1 MSWYHWECVQVT
13 EQPTGTWLCPSCS
26 PSAAFYIK
34 QLVKGRAAP
43 SPASRSGKAA
53 TPSSSKEKEQEQE
66 QKPKSPNENVAK
78 KGIATKKP
86 SPEKAHPLSSKE
98 KEHGSETKN
107 GKIAKKGLAIKK
119 PATQKEKP
127 KWKGYV
133 EVSSDGEEEYK
144 KKVEAGWKVEDGIL
158 GKRTRGS
165 KAVADEDEPR
175 SRRLRTRLRPAE
187 KRKVIETDSE
197 EDEETD
203 SEKSL
208 YQEKEEEMDDE
219 EEEEQEEEEEE
230 EEEAESVHEKASV
243 EDEVSDDDE
252 ESQDSM
258 EVDDRAD
265 HADEDSADEPS
276 NSPSGS
282 EKDSHYSPDPAQ
294 ARSTFS
300 REDEGKDSEIV
311 VDDLDD
317 SMDDMQI
324 GQGESVEAS
333 GSDVSEYF
341 SASSKTHAVSP
352 NGVDASNSSPE
363 HAPATSPA
371 GSSPASPREYTSISD
386 DSMETDQDDEGR
398 VSATVIPAVESSNY
412 AALYQHQW
420 NYWGEYPES
429 AVRSTLPRLG

>member
-1 MSWYHWECVQVT
+1 MT

-34 QLVKGRAAP
+34 QLVKGRTAP
-43 SPASRSGKAA
+43 SPAPRSGKAA
-53 TPSSSKEKEQEQE
+53 TSSSSKEKEQEQ
-66 QKPKSPNENVAK
+66 KPKSPSENVAK

-86 SPEKAHPLSSKE
+86 SPEKAHPISSKE

-187 KRKVIETDSE
+187 KKRVVETDSE

-203 SEKSL
+203 SEKSV

-219 EEEEQEEEEEE
+219 EEEEEEEEE
-230 EEEAESVHEKASV
+230 ESVHEKASV
-243 EDEVSDDDE
+243 EEEVSDDDE

-341 SASSKTHAVSP
+341 SAPSRTHAVSP
-352 NGVDASNSSPE
+352 NSRDTVDVSSP
-363 HAPATSPA
+363 SPEA
-371 GSSPASPREYTSISD
+371 LQPASPALPSAASAHDHLSISD
-386 DSMETDQDDEGR
+386 DSMETDENEEGR

>member
-1 MSWYHWECVQVT
+1 MT

-34 QLVKGRAAP
+34 QLVKGRTAP
-43 SPASRSGKAA
+43 SPAPRSGKAA
-53 TPSSSKEKEQEQE
+53 TSSSSKEKEQEQE

-78 KGIATKKP
+78 KSIATKKP
-86 SPEKAHPLSSKE
+86 SPEKATPISSKE

-144 KKVEAGWKVEDGIL
+144 KKVEAGWKVEVGIL

-230 EEEAESVHEKASV
+230 EEEAESMHEKASV
-243 EDEVSDDDE
+243 EEEVSDDDE
-252 ESQDSM
+252 ESEDSM

-294 ARSTFS
+294 ARSTSS
-300 REDEGKDSEIV
+300 REDEGKASEV
-311 VDDLDD
+311 VVYDLDD
-317 SMDDMQI
+317 SMDDMGIDQN
-324 GQGESVEAS
+324 ESVEAS

-341 SASSKTHAVSP
+341 SAPSGTHAVSP
-352 NGVDASNSSPE
+352 NGRDTVDVSSPSPE
-363 HAPATSPA
+363 ALQPLSPA
-371 GSSPASPREYTSISD
+371 GSSPASPHDHLSISD
-386 DSMETDQDDEGR
+386 DNMETDENDEGR

>member
-1 MSWYHWECVQVT
+1 MT

-34 QLVKGRAAP
+34 QLVKGRTAP
-43 SPASRSGKAA
+43 SPAPRSGKAA
-53 TPSSSKEKEQEQE
+53 TSSSSKEKEQEQEQE

-86 SPEKAHPLSSKE
+86 SPEKAYPISSKE

-187 KRKVIETDSE
+187 KRKVIETDLE

-208 YQEKEEEMDDE
+208 YQEKEEETDDE
-219 EEEEQEEEEEE
+219 EEDEEEEEE
-230 EEEAESVHEKASV
+230 EEEEGEEESFHEKASV
-243 EDEVSDDDE
+243 DEGVSDDDE
-252 ESQDSM
+252 ESEDSM

-294 ARSTFS
+294 ARSTSS
-300 REDEGKDSEIV
+300 REDEGKASEV
-311 VDDLDD
+311 VVYDLDD

-371 GSSPASPREYTSISD
+371 GPSAASAHDHVSISD
-386 DSMETDQDDEGR
+386 DNMETDQDDEGR